1 MSNEDYLFLRACRRQ
16 PVERTPVWIM
26 RQAGRYLKEY
36 REVRSKAG
44 SFLNLCKTPELAA
57 EVTLQPVDLVGVDAA
72 IIFSDILIL
81 VEAMG
86 MPLEF
91 AENSGPILESTIK
104 DQASVDALHI
114 PDPVDE
120 TPFLLEAIRQARGEL
135 EGRVPLIGFT
145 GAPFTLASYMIEG
158 KTSKQFIDI
167 KTMMFHQPLVMHN
180 LLDKV
185 ARSVTSYLNA
195 QIEAGAQAVQIFDSW
210 AGTLSPRDFAEFAM
224 PYTKQVIEGLR
235 REGVPVI
242 YFAQGNPA
250 LLELVKAAGPDVV
263 GVDWRIEFGKARDLL
278 GDDVAA
284 QGNLDPLCLFLGEEG
299 IRERVKEIIDQ
310 NAGRPGHIFNLG
322 HGIVPPTPVENAR
335 AFVRAV
341 HEISERVPV

>member
-1 MSNEDYLFLRACRRQ
+1 MKNSDHLFLRACRRE

-36 REVRSKAG
+36 REVRAKAG
-44 SFLNLCKTPELAA
+44 SFLNLCKTPELAC
-57 EVTLQPVDLVGVDAA
+57 EVTLQPVDIVGVDAA

-86 MPLEF
+86 MPLDFLES
-91 AENSGPILESTIK
+91 AGPVLESTIK
-104 DQASVDALHI
+104 DQASVDALHV
-114 PDPVDE
+114 PDPVE
-120 TPFLLEAIRQARGEL
+120 EVPFLLEAIRLTRAEL

-158 KTSKQFIDI
+158 KTSKQFLDI
-167 KTMMFHQPLVMHN
+167 KTMMFHQPLVMHA

-185 ARSVTSYLNA
+185 AKAVTVYLNA

-210 AGTLSPRDFAEFAM
+210 AGTLSPRDFAEFAL
-224 PYTKQVIEGLR
+224 PYTKQVIEGLKGD
-235 REGVPVI
+235 GVPVI

-250 LLELVKAAGPDVV
+250 VLDLVKAAGPDVV

-278 GDDVAA
+278 GPDVAA
-284 QGNLDPLCLFLGEEG
+284 QGNLEPCCLFLPEEEL
-299 IRERVKEIIDQ
+299 RERVAEIITQ

-322 HGIVPPTPVENAR
+322 HGILPPTPVEKAK
-335 AFVRAV
+335 ALVRAV
-341 HEISERVPV
+341 HELSAV